1 MSATTSSVELL
12 PTSGVILVALTAAIL
27 VLRETIRLAR
37 ARTQMRRER
46 FELVEQE
53 LEHELKMRRLRRE
66 LDRDEVKGF
75 GPRPTEPLPRAQAAA
90 VEGAVFEQAVDAI
103 AEVQLRL
110 AWEEVPVASEL
121 VELPRYIPISI
132 YADTTDPAAYYAI
145 RDAIERLLGE
155 FGFVIVSEGR
165 LEDGSLFQRM
175 TAKLK
180 DPATKA
186 EVKRQA
192 TLAHLALQQETLG
205 RAQAD
210 INAKQAEAAREV
222 HKILSGH
229 DRYVIVI
236 GSLVGV
242 TERSIDGR
250 RNSMI
255 VELTPDELAA
265 FYREGDALKN
275 VSRAFELLAAMKPDE
290 AARQLDHRA
299 LPEMTGSETQE
310 LPDQDEPRALPPGTD
325 S

>member
-1 MSATTSSVELL
+1 MK
-12 PTSGVILVALTAAIL
+12 
-27 VLRETIRLAR
+27 
-37 ARTQMRRER
+37 RER
-46 FELVEQE
+46 FQLVEQE
-53 LEHELKMRRLRRE
+53 MEHELRMRRLRRDLE
-66 LDRDEVKGF
+66 SDEPGL
-75 GPRPTEPLPRAQAAA
+75 GRARPIEPQPRAEAAA
-90 VEGAVFEQAVDAI
+90 AEGAVFEQAVDAI

-132 YADTTDPAAYYAI
+132 YADSSNPADYYAI
-145 RDAIERLLGE
+145 RDAIEQLLRE
-155 FGFVIVSEGR
+155 FGFLIVSEGR
-165 LEDGSLFQRM
+165 LEEGSLFQRM

-192 TLAHLALQQETLG
+192 MLAHLALQQETLG

-222 HKILSGH
+222 HKILSDH

-242 TERSIDGR
+242 TERSLDGS

-255 VELTPDELAA
+255 VELTPDELAT

-275 VSRAFELLAAMKPDE
+275 VSRAFELLAAMKPEEVD
-290 AARQLDHRA
+290 RQLARKV
-299 LPEMTGSETQE
+299 LSETTGGETRQ
-310 LPDQDEPRALPPGTD
+310 LQSQDDPPALPPG

>member
-1 MSATTSSVELL
+1 MVIATAELL
-12 PTSGVILVALTAAIL
+12 TFAGSLLICMAVAVL
-27 VLRETIRLAR
+27 VLRETIKLTH

-46 FELVEQE
+46 FELREHE

-66 LDRDEVKGF
+66 LDEQDEGGLGRV
-75 GPRPTEPLPRAQAAA
+75 RPIEPQPRAAAA
-90 VEGAVFEQAVDAI
+90 TAEGAIFEQAVDAI

-110 AWEEVPVASEL
+110 AWEEITVASEL

-132 YADTTDPAAYYAI
+132 YAESNNPANYYAI
-145 RDAIERLLGE
+145 RDAIESLLRE

-165 LEDGSLFQRM
+165 LEKGSLFQRM

-222 HKILSGH
+222 HKILSDH
-229 DRYVIVI
+229 DRYIIVI

-242 TERSIDGR
+242 TERGLDGR

-255 VELTPDELAA
+255 VELTPDELATL
-265 FYREGDALKN
+265 YREGDALKN
-275 VSRAFELLAAMKPDE
+275 VSRAFELLAAMKPEE
-290 AARQLDHRA
+290 AARQLDRLA
-299 LPEMTGSETQE
+299 LPEMTAETTNK
-310 LPDQDEPRALPPGTD
+310 LPPTDSPPGLPPGT
-325 S
+325 

>member
-1 MSATTSSVELL
+1 MAAAKTTSELL
-12 PTSGVILVALTAAIL
+12 TLPLSVLLALLAIGAVLV
-27 VLRETIRLAR
+27 VVFVVP
-37 ARTQMRRER
+37 RTRMQMRRER
-46 FELVEQE
+46 FRLIEQE
-53 LEHELKMRRLRRE
+53 MEHELKMRRLRRDLE
-66 LDRDEVKGF
+66 ADEHDVSRT
-75 GPRPTEPLPRAQAAA
+75 RPTEPQPRAEAAA
-90 VEGAVFEQAVDAI
+90 IEGAVFEQTVDAI

-132 YADTTDPAAYYAI
+132 YADTTNPADYYAI
-145 RDAIERLLGE
+145 RDAIERLLRE

-210 INAKQAEAAREV
+210 INARQAEAAREV
-222 HKILSGH
+222 HKILSDH

-242 TERSIDGR
+242 TERSLDGR
-250 RNSMI
+250 RNSII

-275 VSRAFELLAAMKPDE
+275 VSRAFELLAAMKPEE
-290 AARQLDHRA
+290 AARQLDRRA
-299 LPEMTGSETQE
+299 LPEATGGETQE
-310 LPDQDEPRALPPGTD
+310 LPGQDDPPALPPGT
-325 S
+325 